1 MDLAGSERANST
13 GATGARLREGSNIN
27 KSLTTLGR
35 VIATL
40 SDENV
45 RRRMRKDVVPYRD
58 SILTWLLKDSLGG
71 NSKTAMIACISP
83 TDYDETLSTLRYADQ
98 AKRIRTSATVNE
110 DQVSRAARDAQIIEM
125 QNIIRNL
132 QMSVSEA
139 TMNQK
144 YNEAQGTQLEM
155 YQQQVFSLQRIME
168 DAKEAADCKIQQ
180 LQNQNEAL
188 RTHLR
193 LALETIKNPIPY
205 IPVEGEDESEEDD
218 EEEAVD
224 EFAEEQL
231 AMEAE
236 MDSILRDITQ
246 FQNNLQEDKRI
257 ASLAIAAF

>member
-1 MDLAGSERANST
+1 MVDLAGSERANYT

-35 VIATL
+35 VIAAL
-40 SDENV
+40 SDEGARHH
-45 RRRMRKDVVPYRD
+45 RRNDVPYRD

-83 TDYDETLSTLRYADQ
+83 TDYDETLSTLRYANQ

-125 QNIIRNL
+125 QNTIRRL

-144 YNEAQGTQLEM
+144 HSESQDTQLEM
-155 YQQQVFSLQRIME
+155 YQQQVFNLQRVME
-168 DAKEAADCKIQQ
+168 DAKEAADCKIKQ
-180 LQNQNEAL
+180 LQSQNEAL

-193 LALETIKNPIPY
+193 LALETIKNPIPP
-205 IPVEGEDESEEDD
+205 IPVYSDDESEDGEDEE
-218 EEEAVD
+218 VD

-236 MDSILRDITQ
+236 MDSILQDLTN
-246 FQNNLQEDKRI
+246 FKHNLQDDMLKI
-257 ASLAIAAF
+257 